1 MGRPS
6 LLCLYDMQVSFL
18 PIVTGISSPGTAD
31 HQAEVFEKA
40 ANMVLEIAPDLDQQ
54 RPAGQ
59 QCSDRVAV
67 DILDVKTC
75 RKCRFGGHFFSRAGA
90 GATAGATGVPS
101 SNPGPA

>member
-1 MGRPS
+1 
-6 LLCLYDMQVSFL
+6 MQVSFL

-67 DILDVKTC
+67 DILDVHLLEPT
-75 RKCRFGGHFFSRAGA
+75 RLHDAGNPDSIVA
-90 GATAGATGVPS
+90 VAFVYLHLEHGLGVARVDA
-101 SNPGPA
+101 NPRQAK